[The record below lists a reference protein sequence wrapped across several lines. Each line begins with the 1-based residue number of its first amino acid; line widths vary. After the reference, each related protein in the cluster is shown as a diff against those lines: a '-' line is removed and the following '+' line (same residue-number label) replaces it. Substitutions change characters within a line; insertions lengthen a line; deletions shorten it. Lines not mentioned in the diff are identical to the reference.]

1 MARMHARRR
10 GKSGSK
16 KPIKKIKPS
25 WVRYGAQEVERLVV
39 KLAKQGHDPAMIGL
53 ILRDTYGIPDVKVM
67 TKKKISKILK
77 ENNLAPEIPPDLQ
90 ALIRKHIRIMK
101 HLESNKKD
109 KTAKFRLILTESKIK
124 RLEKY
129 YKKKGVLAPNW
140 VYDKTKAKLFLE

>member
-25 WVRYGAQEVERLVV
+25 WVRYSAQEVERLVV
-39 KLAKQGHDPAMIGL
+39 KLAKQGHDPAIIGL
-53 ILRDTYGIPDVKVM
+53 ILRDTYGIPDVKVI

-90 ALIRKHIRIMK
+90 ALIRKHVRIMK